1 MILTCTNCNKKYD
14 VPDERLKAFGTSFSL
29 PCAACKEPI
38 FVNLEENKEPA
49 AEETEKTCL
58 LSGDELKKK
67 ILESINDLPPMPQV
81 AQKARQIVS
90 DPDSDFRDLAKVI
103 ETDPAI
109 VTKVLKIANSS
120 FYGAVGRVASVQQA
134 AVVLGAKTL
143 QQLLTLACAAGL
155 LSKELKG
162 YDLSSGDLWNHSLA
176 TAAAC
181 SAIAKRDH
189 PALAEDAFSAGLIHD
204 AGKLILD
211 QYIFER
217 LDAFQQKLEDNK
229 LSFLT
234 AEKEI
239 LGFDHAEIASDVCE
253 KWQIPKHLSLA
264 IKYHHRPSDSNDNGL
279 AYILHIADSIALMCG
294 LGEGIDGMKYEM
306 DVKAMEFLKLK
317 DNDVQM
323 IIGEV
328 LEYIEQTTQSMD

>member
-1 MILTCTNCNKKYD
+1 MIITCTKCKKKYD
-14 VPDERLKAFGTSFSL
+14 IPDERLKAFGKSFTL
-29 PCAACKEPI
+29 PCASCKHRI
-38 FVNLEENKEPA
+38 IVNLEKKEDKIKEKPK
-49 AEETEKTCL
+49 ETGL
-58 LSGDELKKK
+58 LSGDKLKKK
-67 ILESINDLPPMPQV
+67 ILESVNDLPPMPQV

-90 DPDSDFRDLAKVI
+90 DPDSDFGDLAKVI

-109 VTKVLKIANSS
+109 VTKILKIANSS
-120 FYGAVGRVASVQQA
+120 YYGAVGRVASVQQA

-143 QQLLTLACAAGL
+143 QELLTLACAAGL

-162 YDLSSGDLWNHSLA
+162 YQLSSGDLWSHSLA

-181 SAIAKRDH
+181 RVIAKRDH

-211 QYIFER
+211 QYILER
-217 LDAFQQKLEDNK
+217 IDVFQQKLGDKN
-229 LSFLT
+229 LSFLS
-234 AEKEI
+234 AEKEV

-264 IKYHHRPSDSNDNGL
+264 IKYHHHPSNSNDNGL

-306 DVKAMEFLKLK
+306 DVKALEFLKLK
-317 DNDVQM
+317 DTDVQM
-323 IIGEV
+323 IMGEV
-328 LEYIEQTTQSMD
+328 IEYIEQTTQSQ